1 MSSQVGVKMRIY
13 YTDGSAT
20 GNGTENSIGGFGI
33 VEVDENNNILWE
45 YQENN
50 LKYETNNS
58 MELTAILQALKHI
71 EIEETSFMKPIIYSD
86 SAYCVNLIND
96 WMYSWER
103 NNWKRPKNQEVKN
116 LEIIKQ
122 IFDLAD
128 IASIRKVAG
137 HSGIKWNEYV
147 DGLATGKIKITR
159 TY

>member
-1 MSSQVGVKMRIY
+1 MRVY

-20 GNGTENSIGGFGI
+20 GNGTENSVGGFGI

-58 MELTAILQALKHI
+58 MELTAILYALNHI
-71 EIEETSFMKPIIYSD
+71 EIEEVSFMKPIIYSD

-103 NNWKRPKNQEVKN
+103 NGWKRPKNQEVKN
-116 LEIIKQ
+116 LNLIKQ
-122 IFDLAD
+122 IFELADLAE
-128 IASIRKVAG
+128 IRKVKG
-137 HSGIKWNEYV
+137 HSDNKWNEYA
-147 DGLATGKIKITR
+147 DKLATGVCKI
-159 TY
+159 

>member
-1 MSSQVGVKMRIY
+1 MRYY

-20 GNGTENSIGGFGI
+20 GNGTENSLGGFGI

-58 MELTAILQALKHI
+58 MELTAILYALNHI
-71 EIEETSFMKPIIYSD
+71 EVEEASFTKPIIYSD

-103 NNWKRPKNQEVKN
+103 NGWKRPK
-116 LEIIKQ
+116 
-122 IFDLAD
+122 D
-128 IASIRKVAG
+128 
-137 HSGIKWNEYV
+137 
-147 DGLATGKIKITR
+147 
-159 TY
+159 

>member
-1 MSSQVGVKMRIY
+1 MRYY

-58 MELTAILQALKHI
+58 MELTAILYALNHI
-71 EIEETSFMKPIIYSD
+71 EIEEASFIKPIIYSD

-96 WMYSWER
+96 WMYSWEH
-103 NNWKRPKNQEVKN
+103 NGWKRPKNQEVKN
-116 LEIIKQ
+116 LNLIKQ
-122 IFDLAD
+122 IFELADLAQ
-128 IASIRKVAG
+128 IKKVKG
-137 HSGIKWNEYV
+137 HSDNKWNEYA
-147 DGLATGKIKITR
+147 DKLATGVYKIK
-159 TY
+159 

>member
-1 MSSQVGVKMRIY
+1 MRTY

-33 VEVDENNNILWE
+33 VEVDENGNILWE

-58 MELTAILQALKHI
+58 MELTAILYALNHI
-71 EIEETSFMKPIIYSD
+71 EVEEASFMKPIIYSD

-103 NNWKRPKNQEVKN
+103 NGWKRPKNQEVKN
-116 LEIIKQ
+116 LNLIKQ
-122 IFDLAD
+122 IFELADLAE
-128 IASIRKVAG
+128 IRKVKG
-137 HSGIKWNEYV
+137 HSSNKWNEYA
-147 DGLATGKIKITR
+147 DKLATGVYKI
-159 TY
+159 

>member
-1 MSSQVGVKMRIY
+1 MRIY

-58 MELTAILQALKHI
+58 MELTAILYALNHI
-71 EIEETSFMKPIIYSD
+71 EIEEVSFMKPIIYSD

-103 NNWKRPKNQEVKN
+103 NGWKRPKNQEVKN
-116 LEIIKQ
+116 LNLIKQ
-122 IFDLAD
+122 IFELASL
-128 IASIRKVAG
+128 AEIRKVKG
-137 HSGIKWNEYV
+137 HSDNKWNEYA
-147 DGLATGKIKITR
+147 DKLATGVYKI
-159 TY
+159 

>member
-1 MSSQVGVKMRIY
+1 MRIY

-58 MELTAILQALKHI
+58 MELTAILYALNHI
-71 EIEETSFMKPIIYSD
+71 EVEEASFLKPIIYSD

-103 NNWKRPKNQEVKN
+103 NGWKRPKNQEVKN
-116 LEIIKQ
+116 LNLIKQ
-122 IFDLAD
+122 IFELADLAE
-128 IASIRKVAG
+128 IRKVKG
-137 HSGIKWNEYV
+137 HSDNKWNEYA
-147 DGLATGKIKITR
+147 DKLATGVYKI
-159 TY
+159 

>member
-1 MSSQVGVKMRIY
+1 MRIY

-58 MELTAILQALKHI
+58 MELTAILYALNHI
-71 EIEETSFMKPIIYSD
+71 EIEEASFIKPIIYSD

-103 NNWKRPKNQEVKN
+103 NGWKRPKNQEVKN
-116 LEIIKQ
+116 LDLIKQ
-122 IFDLAD
+122 IFELANL
-128 IASIRKVAG
+128 AEIRKVKG
-137 HSGIKWNEYV
+137 HSDNKWNNYA
-147 DGLATGKIKITR
+147 DKLATGEYKI
-159 TY
+159 

>member
-1 MSSQVGVKMRIY
+1 MRVY

-58 MELTAILQALKHI
+58 MELTAILYALNHI
-71 EIEETSFMKPIIYSD
+71 EIEEVSFMKPIIYSD

-103 NNWKRPKNQEVKN
+103 NGWKRPKNQEVKN
-116 LEIIKQ
+116 LNLIKQ
-122 IFDLAD
+122 IFELADLAE
-128 IASIRKVAG
+128 IRKVKG
-137 HSGIKWNEYV
+137 HSDNKWNEYA
-147 DGLATGKIKITR
+147 DKLATGVHKI
-159 TY
+159 

>member
-1 MSSQVGVKMRIY
+1 MRIY

-33 VEVDENNNILWE
+33 VEVDENNNILWQ

-58 MELTAILQALKHI
+58 MELTAILYALNHI
-71 EIEETSFMKPIIYSD
+71 EVEEASFTKPIIYSD

-103 NNWKRPKNQEVKN
+103 NGWKRPKNQEVKN
-116 LEIIKQ
+116 LNLIKQ
-122 IFDLAD
+122 IFELANLAE
-128 IASIRKVAG
+128 IKKVKG
-137 HSGIKWNEYV
+137 HSDNKWNEYA
-147 DGLATGKIKITR
+147 DKLATGVYKIK
-159 TY
+159 

>member
-1 MSSQVGVKMRIY
+1 MRIY

-33 VEVDENNNILWE
+33 VEVDENNNILWQ

-58 MELTAILQALKHI
+58 MELTAILYALNHI
-71 EIEETSFMKPIIYSD
+71 EVEEASFTKPIIYSD

-103 NNWKRPKNQEVKN
+103 NGWKRPKNQEVKN
-116 LEIIKQ
+116 LNLIKQ
-122 IFDLAD
+122 IFELANL
-128 IASIRKVAG
+128 AEIRKVKG
-137 HSGIKWNEYV
+137 HSDNKWNEYA
-147 DGLATGKIKITR
+147 DKLATGVYKI
-159 TY
+159 

>member
-1 MSSQVGVKMRIY
+1 MRIY

-58 MELTAILQALKHI
+58 MELTAILYALNHI
-71 EIEETSFMKPIIYSD
+71 EVEEASFLKPIIYSD
-86 SAYCVNLIND
+86 SAYCVNLINN

-103 NNWKRPKNQEVKN
+103 NGWKRPKNQEVKN
-116 LEIIKQ
+116 LNLIKQ
-122 IFDLAD
+122 IFELADLAE
-128 IASIRKVAG
+128 IRKVKG
-137 HSGIKWNEYV
+137 HSDNKWNEYA
-147 DGLATGKIKITR
+147 DKLATGVHKI
-159 TY
+159 

>member
-1 MSSQVGVKMRIY
+1 MRIY
-13 YTDGSAT
+13 YRDGSAT

-58 MELTAILQALKHI
+58 MELTAILYALNHI
-71 EIEETSFMKPIIYSD
+71 EIEEASFTKPIIYSD

-103 NNWKRPKNQEVKN
+103 NGWKRPKNQEVKN
-116 LEIIKQ
+116 LNLIKQ
-122 IFDLAD
+122 IFELADLAE
-128 IASIRKVAG
+128 IRKVKG
-137 HSGIKWNEYV
+137 HSSNKWNEYA
-147 DGLATGKIKITR
+147 DKLATGEYKI
-159 TY
+159 

>member
-1 MSSQVGVKMRIY
+1 MRIY

-33 VEVDENNNILWE
+33 VEVDENNNILWQ

-58 MELTAILQALKHI
+58 MELSAILYALNHI
-71 EIEETSFMKPIIYSD
+71 ETEEASFIKPIIYSD

-103 NNWKRPKNQEVKN
+103 NGWKRPKNQEVKN
-116 LEIIKQ
+116 LNLIKQ
-122 IFDLAD
+122 IFELANLAE
-128 IASIRKVAG
+128 IKKVKG
-137 HSGIKWNEYV
+137 HSDNKWNEYA
-147 DGLATGKIKITR
+147 DKLATGVYKIK
-159 TY
+159 

>member
-1 MSSQVGVKMRIY
+1 MRIY

-58 MELTAILQALKHI
+58 MELTAILYALNHI
-71 EIEETSFMKPIIYSD
+71 EVEEASFLKPIIYSD

-103 NNWKRPKNQEVKN
+103 NGWKRPKNQEVKN
-116 LEIIKQ
+116 LNLIKQ
-122 IFDLAD
+122 IFELANL
-128 IASIRKVAG
+128 AEIRKVKG
-137 HSGIKWNEYV
+137 HSDNKWNEYA
-147 DGLATGKIKITR
+147 DKLATGVHKI
-159 TY
+159 

>member
-1 MSSQVGVKMRIY
+1 MRVY

-58 MELTAILQALKHI
+58 MELTAILYALNHI
-71 EIEETSFMKPIIYSD
+71 EIEEVSFMKPIIYSD

-103 NNWKRPKNQEVKN
+103 NGWKRPKNQEVKN
-116 LEIIKQ
+116 LNLIKQ
-122 IFDLAD
+122 IFELADLAE
-128 IASIRKVAG
+128 IRKVKG
-137 HSGIKWNEYV
+137 HSDNKWNEYA
-147 DGLATGKIKITR
+147 DKLATGVYKI
-159 TY
+159 

>member
-1 MSSQVGVKMRIY
+1 MRYY

-58 MELTAILQALKHI
+58 MELTAILYALNHI

-103 NNWKRPKNQEVKN
+103 NGWKRPKNQEVKN
-116 LEIIKQ
+116 LNLIKQ
-122 IFDLAD
+122 IFELANL
-128 IASIRKVAG
+128 AEIRKVKG
-137 HSGIKWNEYV
+137 HSDNKWNEYA
-147 DGLATGKIKITR
+147 DKLATGVHKI
-159 TY
+159 

>member
-1 MSSQVGVKMRIY
+1 MRIY

-58 MELTAILQALKHI
+58 MELTAILYALNHI
-71 EIEETSFMKPIIYSD
+71 EVEEASFTKPIIYSD

-103 NNWKRPKNQEVKN
+103 NGWKRPKNQEVKN
-116 LEIIKQ
+116 LNLIKQ
-122 IFDLAD
+122 IFELADLAE
-128 IASIRKVAG
+128 IRKVKG
-137 HSGIKWNEYV
+137 HSDNKWNEYA
-147 DGLATGKIKITR
+147 DKLATGVHKIK
-159 TY
+159 

>member
-1 MSSQVGVKMRIY
+1 MRYY

-58 MELTAILQALKHI
+58 MELTAILYALNHI
-71 EIEETSFMKPIIYSD
+71 EIEEASFTKPIIYSD

-103 NNWKRPKNQEVKN
+103 NGWKRPKNQEVKN
-116 LEIIKQ
+116 LNLIKQ
-122 IFDLAD
+122 IFELADLAQ
-128 IASIRKVAG
+128 IKKVKG
-137 HSGIKWNEYV
+137 HSDNKWNNYA
-147 DGLATGKIKITR
+147 DKLATGEYKI
-159 TY
+159 

>member
-1 MSSQVGVKMRIY
+1 MRIY

-33 VEVDENNNILWE
+33 VEVDENNNILWQ

-58 MELTAILQALKHI
+58 MELTAILYALNHI
-71 EIEETSFMKPIIYSD
+71 EIEEASFTKPIIYSD

-103 NNWKRPKNQEVKN
+103 NGWKRPKNQEVKN
-116 LEIIKQ
+116 LNLIKQ
-122 IFDLAD
+122 IFELANL
-128 IASIRKVAG
+128 AEIRKVKG
-137 HSGIKWNEYV
+137 HSDNKWNEYA
-147 DGLATGKIKITR
+147 DKLATGVYKI
-159 TY
+159 

>member
-1 MSSQVGVKMRIY
+1 MRYY

-20 GNGTENSIGGFGI
+20 ENGTENSMGGFGI

-58 MELTAILQALKHI
+58 MELTAILYALNHI
-71 EIEETSFMKPIIYSD
+71 EIEEASFTKPIIYSD

-103 NNWKRPKNQEVKN
+103 NGWKRPKNQEVKN
-116 LEIIKQ
+116 LNLIKQ
-122 IFDLAD
+122 IFELADLAQ
-128 IASIRKVAG
+128 IKKVKG
-137 HSGIKWNEYV
+137 HSDNKWNNYA
-147 DGLATGKIKITR
+147 DKLATGEYKI
-159 TY
+159 

>member
-1 MSSQVGVKMRIY
+1 MRIY

-45 YQENN
+45 YKENN

-58 MELTAILQALKHI
+58 MELTAILYALNHI
-71 EIEETSFMKPIIYSD
+71 EVEETSFMKPIIYSD

-103 NNWKRPKNQEVKN
+103 NGWKRPKNQEVKN
-116 LEIIKQ
+116 LNLIKQ
-122 IFDLAD
+122 IFELANL
-128 IASIRKVAG
+128 AEIRKVKG
-137 HSGIKWNEYV
+137 HSDNKWNEYA
-147 DGLATGKIKITR
+147 DKLATGVHKI
-159 TY
+159 

>member
-1 MSSQVGVKMRIY
+1 MRIY

-58 MELTAILQALKHI
+58 MELTAILYALNHI
-71 EIEETSFMKPIIYSD
+71 EVEEASFLKPIIYSD

-103 NNWKRPKNQEVKN
+103 NGWKRPKNQEVKN
-116 LEIIKQ
+116 LNLIKQ
-122 IFDLAD
+122 IFELADLAE
-128 IASIRKVAG
+128 IRKVKG
-137 HSGIKWNEYV
+137 HSDNKWNEYA
-147 DGLATGKIKITR
+147 DKLATGVHKIK
-159 TY
+159 

>member
-1 MSSQVGVKMRIY
+1 MRYY

-45 YQENN
+45 YQGNN

-58 MELTAILQALKHI
+58 MELTAILYALNHI
-71 EIEETSFMKPIIYSD
+71 EIEEVSFMKPIIYSD

-103 NNWKRPKNQEVKN
+103 NGWKRPKNQEVKN
-116 LEIIKQ
+116 LNLIKQ
-122 IFDLAD
+122 IFELADLAE
-128 IASIRKVAG
+128 IRKVKG
-137 HSGIKWNEYV
+137 HSDNKWNEYA
-147 DGLATGKIKITR
+147 DKLATGEYKI
-159 TY
+159 